1 MARKKA
7 SPPIHPTE
15 GEARALVAAFEY
27 VSRVHGGPNPWHAD
41 VAQAFHAR
49 LNGTINAAQM
59 SEKGNAA
66 HRNGAAVTSRLAW
79 DAAGLVSA
87 AVEGASSGGAKLTPD
102 VWAAHELKALEAMA
116 GWLLQHTAFAT
127 VTSASALQ
135 LLRIEGAKAVA
146 ARQPAVEREAA
157 AASSSRSLLGA
168 MLAAARRHRG
178 MSVEAAAADA
188 RLSATIWTRM
198 ERGTGKP
205 DQATLEAAAKA
216 LGLTVGALM
225 DKHRKAEALAAHIA
239 KVGGVGEGGDD
250 WAEHAASIGLGEEV
264 DAVRRIAAYAAVVKA

>member
-1 MARKKA
+1 MARKKVP
-7 SPPIHPTE
+7 PPIHPTE
-15 GEARALVAAFEY
+15 AEARGLVAAFEY
-27 VSRVHGGPNPWHAD
+27 VSRVHGGQNQWHAD
-41 VAQAFHAR
+41 VARAFQAR
-49 LNGTINAAQM
+49 LGGSINSAQM
-59 SEKGNAA
+59 SAAGEAA
-66 HRNGAAVTSRLAW
+66 HRSGAPMLSRIAW
-79 DAAGLVSA
+79 DAAGHVSA

-102 VWAAHELKALEAMA
+102 VWATHELKALEAMA
-116 GWLLQHTAFAT
+116 GWLLQHPAFVT

-146 ARQPAVEREAA
+146 ARQPAVEREVA
-157 AASSSRSLLGA
+157 AASASRSLLGA
-168 MLAAARRHRG
+168 MIAAARRHRK
-178 MSVEAAAADA
+178 MSVEAAAAEA
-188 RLSATIWTRM
+188 SLSATIWTRM

-239 KVGGVGEGGDD
+239 TVGGIGGGGED
-250 WAEHAASIGLGEEV
+250 WAEHAVSIGLGEEV